1 MIPPADNRQAA
12 EAAGAATLAE
22 LARRLAAHYGDALR
36 VIRDAGTGGPT
47 GRFQLPGPPGGGPLV
62 VIARVRQW
70 GDTAT
75 VRAWVE
81 GPHPAHVSPFVRQR
95 VDGTIPHDA
104 LLAAAVAEFDRQARE
119 LDEAA
124 CRAAARDATAA
135 ALGRAGLDV
144 TPAGEVSLPFGSGA
158 VTPDGHVAVTV
169 LIRGDPDRVAHL
181 TAAVR
186 TALADAPAAEADS
199 PPAA

>member
-1 MIPPADNRQAA
+1 V
-12 EAAGAATLAE
+12 
-22 LARRLAAHYGDALR
+22 RR
-36 VIRDAGTGGPT
+36 TGSSE
-47 GRFQLPGPPGGGPLV
+47 R
-62 VIARVRQW
+62 
-70 GDTAT
+70 
-75 VRAWVE
+75 
-81 GPHPAHVSPFVRQR
+81 
-95 VDGTIPHDA
+95 
-104 LLAAAVAEFDRQARE
+104 
-119 LDEAA
+119 DEAA